1 MSKQEPL
8 NQVVTLAE
16 ASIMWNLDRTT
27 IIWQYWKGFVEMR
40 KSVGTW
46 LVSLESMC
54 KVYGP
59 PLEKTLREFE

>member
-16 ASIMWNLDRTT
+16 ASKMWNLARTT
-27 IIWQYWKGFVEMR
+27 IMWQYWYGFVVMR

-46 LVSLESMC
+46 LVDLNSMN

-59 PLEKTLREFE
+59 PVEKTLVRFE